1 MTSHLP
7 HIIRPPSPD
16 SPPLSRAA
24 FIGRLKL
31 KHRRPHP
38 TYDKN
43 DGDDSTEQENPGLS
57 SSSSSSTSPTPSTRS
72 PISPIPP
79 VDNDDGPPGDGAGDG
94 TKGSVDDQRWIL
106 SPACDEELKEWGL
119 YLGNAVEESSD
130 EENRRRLSGD
140 TAASYERWSAIA
152 ASCGE
157 CVR

>member
-7 HIIRPPSPD
+7 HIVRPPSPD

-43 DGDDSTEQENPGLS
+43 DGDDSTGQENPGL

-72 PISPIPP
+72 PISP
-79 VDNDDGPPGDGAGDG
+79 VDDDGPPGDGAGDG
-94 TKGSVDDQRWIL
+94 TKGSVGGQWWIL
-106 SPACDEELKEWGL
+106 SAACDEELKEWGL
-119 YLGNAVEESSD
+119 YLGDAVEESNG

-140 TAASYERWSAIA
+140 TAASSERWSAIA

-157 CVR
+157 CIR